1 MAIFRKGGAKVKTKV
16 LLHGCNGRMGQVISK
31 ILEEDETCCIVA
43 GVDLVVKENFS
54 YPVYANAADC
64 HDDIDVIIDFSN
76 PVAFPAILDFAEKR
90 KTPVVFATTG
100 LSPEQKGQYLALSAN
115 VPVFAS
121 ANMSLGINMLIQLA
135 QKAAAILYPEF
146 DIEIVEAHHNQ
157 KLDAPSGT
165 ALMIADEINHMTDD
179 SMEYVYD
186 RHNKREKRDV
196 KELGIHSIRGGSI
209 VGDHTVY
216 FAGSQE
222 VLEITHRAQ
231 SREIFAHG
239 AIAAAKFLVTREPGL
254 YSMKDLI
261 GN

>member
-1 MAIFRKGGAKVKTKV
+1 MSTNV

-31 ILEEDETCCIVA
+31 ILEDNEDCKVVA
-43 GVDLVVKENFS
+43 GIDLFGKSNFS
-54 YPVYANAADC
+54 YPVFTKPSDC
-64 HDDIDVIIDFSN
+64 DVDIDVIIDFSN
-76 PVAFPAILDFAEKR
+76 PLALPAILDFALKA
-90 KTPVVFATTG
+90 KKPIVIATTG
-100 LSPEQKGQYLALSAN
+100 LSTEMKEKYLESAAN
-115 VPVFAS
+115 IPVFVS

-135 QKAAAILYPEF
+135 QKATSILYPAF

-165 ALMIADEINHMTDD
+165 ALMIADAINETADL

-186 RHNKREKRDV
+186 RHERRAKRDT

-216 FAGSQE
+216 FAGALE
-222 VLEITHRAQ
+222 GLEITHRAQ
-231 SREIFAHG
+231 SRDVFAHG
-239 AIAAAKFLVTREPGL
+239 AIAAAKFLAFQKPGL
-254 YSMKDLI
+254 YSMKELI